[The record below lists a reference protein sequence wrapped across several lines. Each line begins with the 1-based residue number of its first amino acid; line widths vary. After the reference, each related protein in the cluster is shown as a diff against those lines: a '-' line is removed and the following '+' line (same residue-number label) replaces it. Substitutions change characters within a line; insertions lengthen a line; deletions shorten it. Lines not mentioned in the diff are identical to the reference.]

1 MNGTQEAAV
10 RCRLSP
16 PKRKTGFQPV
26 FLLGFA
32 ARRAAPSF
40 DFTCSGRQSA
50 PAPRF
55 CFVRGCGTSRPTGG
69 AFRPPG
75 PPVFFPGPHVPP
87 ANPKQSPSFFSEND
101 ILTSL
106 VSLIQYLVL
115 HPVGILPG
123 QAERLRALPSWIGG
137 KPICFLRLLRP
148 PPCSGPKL
156 QFLTGWS
163 AGA

>member
-1 MNGTQEAAV
+1 MALKRRRCDAAYLHPKERQAFSLSFFWV
-10 RCRLSP
+10 SP
-16 PKRKTGFQPV
+16 PEGRLHP
-26 FLLGFA
+26 LILH
-32 ARRAAPSF
+32 ARDGKA
-40 DFTCSGRQSA
+40 A

-137 KPICFLRLLRP
+137 KLICFLRLLRP